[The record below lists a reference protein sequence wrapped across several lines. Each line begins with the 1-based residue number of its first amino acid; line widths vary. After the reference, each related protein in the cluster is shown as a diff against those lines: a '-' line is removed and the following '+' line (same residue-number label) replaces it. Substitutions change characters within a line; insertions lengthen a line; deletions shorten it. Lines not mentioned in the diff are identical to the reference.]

1 MVTLIGRMFLRKSEP
16 VPDRQPFMMR
26 APKMGMVPKNITY
39 QDVYEAQVIKIS
51 SSWYLIAPVVSWLD
65 AVKATA

>member
-1 MVTLIGRMFLRKSEP
+1 MFLRKSEP
-16 VPDRQPFMMR
+16 VPVQQTLIMN
-26 APKMGMVPKNITY
+26 APKIGMVLKNITY
-39 QDVYEAQVIKIS
+39 QDVYEAQVIKIL

>member
-1 MVTLIGRMFLRKSEP
+1 MFLRRREP
-16 VPDRQPFMMR
+16 VTDQQLITN
-26 APKMGMVPKNITY
+26 APKVGMVLKNITY

>member
-1 MVTLIGRMFLRKSEP
+1 MFLRKSEP
-16 VPDRQPFMMR
+16 VSVQLTLMMN
-26 APKMGMVPKNITY
+26 APKIGMVLKNITY

-51 SSWYLIAPVVSWLD
+51 SSWCLIAPVVSWLD

>member
-1 MVTLIGRMFLRKSEP
+1 
-16 VPDRQPFMMR
+16 MMN
-26 APKMGMVPKNITY
+26 APKVGMVLKNITY

>member
-1 MVTLIGRMFLRKSEP
+1 MFLRKSEP
-16 VPDRQPFMMR
+16 VPVQQTLIIN
-26 APKMGMVPKNITY
+26 APKVGMVLKNITY